1 MAGSFGDKRP
11 APTIEGTATE
21 VSIEDPNAETEVD
34 AGDEATASEE
44 PPHTAAAASDPPPKP
59 HPRFARLKSFVSH
72 LAAGAL
78 GGLMVW
84 LASLLGLLDFGKQT
98 APAPEIAALE
108 QRLAKLEGASPG
120 SAETLTKLDARIAAL
135 ETEAKQAPPELARL
149 DDRVAKLE
157 SALKSLAETASEG
170 GSVADAAAISQA
182 IAEAEKRLDAKLAD
196 AAAANETALKQVQS
210 EVAELKARVGA
221 LAEAGLGDGGADLGP
236 ELNTLSERIA
246 KLEEALPELVG
257 AIGKESAGTK
267 SAAAAIAFANLR
279 AAVTDGRP
287 YAAELD
293 TIVVLSPVVGD
304 LGVLPA
310 YAEKGIPTVPELAR
324 AFDGAR
330 DAALAAAE
338 PTTSGSFFDSL
349 MASAQSLV
357 KITPL
362 DEAPAGEGPSATLGR
377 AKTALGKGDLAAAV
391 KEVETLEG
399 APRAAFSAWLGD
411 AHARLGAEET
421 LARLEGLLLVIMSG
435 EVPAQQLQQM
445 QKP

>member
-1 MAGSFGDKRP
+1 MAGSIGDKRP

-21 VSIEDPNAETEVD
+21 VAIEDPNAETEVD

-44 PPHTAAAASDPPPKP
+44 PPHTTAAASEPPSKP
-59 HPRFARLKSFVSH
+59 HPRFARLKGFVSH

-78 GGLMVW
+78 GGLIVW

-120 SAETLTKLDARIAAL
+120 SAETLSTLDARIAAL
-135 ETEAKQAPPELARL
+135 ETEAKQAPPELAGL

-170 GSVADAAAISQA
+170 GSVADAAAINQA
-182 IAEAEKRLDAKLAD
+182 IAEAEKRLDAKLAE

-221 LAEAGLGDGGADLGP
+221 LAEAGLGDGGADVGP
-236 ELNTLSERIA
+236 EFNTLSERIA
-246 KLEEALPELVG
+246 KLEETLPELVG
-257 AIGKESAGTK
+257 ALGKESAGTK

-324 AFDGAR
+324 SFDGAR
-330 DAALAAAE
+330 EAALAAAE
-338 PTTSGSFFDSL
+338 PATGGSFFDSL

-362 DEAPAGEGPSATLGR
+362 DEAPAGEGASATLGR

>member
-1 MAGSFGDKRP
+1 MAGSFGDKR
-11 APTIEGTATE
+11 PTIEGTATE
-21 VSIEDPNAETEVD
+21 VSIEDPNPETEID
-34 AGDEATASEE
+34 AGDEATPSEE
-44 PPHTAAAASDPPPKP
+44 PPHTAAAASDPPPP
-59 HPRFARLKSFVSH
+59 SRPRFARFKSFMSH
-72 LAAGAL
+72 LAAGVL
-78 GGLMVW
+78 GGLIVW
-84 LASLLGLLDFGKQT
+84 LASLLGLLDLGKQT
-98 APAPEIAALE
+98 ASAPEIATLE
-108 QRLAKLEGASPG
+108 QRLAKLEATSPVN
-120 SAETLTKLDARIAAL
+120 AETIAKLESRIAAL
-135 ETEAKQAPPELARL
+135 ETEAKQAPPELAAL
-149 DDRVAKLE
+149 DDRLAKLE
-157 SALKSLAETASEG
+157 STLKSLAETASEG
-170 GSVADAAAISQA
+170 GSVADAAAINQA
-182 IAEAEKRLDAKLAD
+182 IAEAEKRLDAKLAE
-196 AAAANETALKQVQS
+196 AAAASEAALKQVQS

-221 LAEAGLGDGGADLGP
+221 LAEAGLGDGGADVGP

-246 KLEEALPELVG
+246 KLEETLPELVG
-257 AIGKESAGTK
+257 ALGKESAGTK

-330 DAALAAAE
+330 EAAVAAAE
-338 PTTSGSFFDSL
+338 PATGGSFFDSL

-377 AKTALGKGDLAAAV
+377 AKTALGKGDLGAAV